1 MSFASQ
7 VRQAGSERPALWDAG
22 CSAGPPCHP
31 LGPGSIKPRG
41 QTRRRGVGREGGG
54 HPTRVSERQPT
65 DPTAQGAETLSKP
78 STSSRPTP
86 GGCTCPQERQ
96 EETAGLWWWGGR
108 SLLQGKGAASAVPV
122 QVPTPARAP
131 PPRPTPRRPRS
142 SPGRLPSSPRPELHV
157 NQLQEAVTLAVLVT
171 VTPPARAATRGMWGM
186 CRPVPG
192 PPPDCRFCRGRCV
205 VVSFLTLSPLCRWPP
220 RSPACPARPPASPSS
235 APSPCAGGFLPLPPA
250 APGKRPPPPPWN
262 SRIPGPP

>member
-41 QTRRRGVGREGGG
+41 QTRRRGVGSEGGG

-96 EETAGLWWWGGR
+96 EETAGLWWWWWGGHPSRGKEPPLQFPCR
-108 SLLQGKGAASAVPV
+108 SLPRPVPRR
-122 QVPTPARAP
+122 PGPHPAARAP
-131 PPRPTPRRPRS
+131 LLAAFPHHRSQSFMLISSRRP
-142 SPGRLPSSPRPELHV
+142 
-157 NQLQEAVTLAVLVT
+157 
-171 VTPPARAATRGMWGM
+171 
-186 CRPVPG
+186 
-192 PPPDCRFCRGRCV
+192 
-205 VVSFLTLSPLCRWPP
+205 
-220 RSPACPARPPASPSS
+220 
-235 APSPCAGGFLPLPPA
+235 
-250 APGKRPPPPPWN
+250 
-262 SRIPGPP
+262 